1 MKVAAMYFF
10 IKKKKGLKLGCIF
23 AALFLVLHIL
33 AMPIWVSAD
42 EELSLYATAAVLM
55 DADTGRVLYEKN
67 GEEFLANASTT
78 KIMTCI
84 LALEN
89 ADLDEIVEVSAYAAS
104 MPQVKLFMNAGE
116 HFVLRD
122 LLYSL
127 MLESHN
133 DSAVAIAEHVGGSME
148 AFAEMMNQK
157 AVQIGCEN
165 TWFITPNGLDATQTI
180 IDGEGNVV
188 EHSHG
193 TTAGDL
199 ARIMAYCAFHSPK
212 AEEFLT
218 ITRTA
223 SYFFSSEE
231 GRSFSCTNRNAFLNM
246 MEGALTGKTGFTNKA
261 GYCYVGALE
270 RDGRRFTIA
279 LLACGW
285 PNNKTYKWADS
296 KELFTYGLDHY
307 FYHGFS
313 EAVYDTR
320 VLNPVPVLE
329 GQTERLEQTAYVEVE
344 LLEGDITP
352 DGLDYFGAEPDA
364 GGEWR
369 VLLSEE
375 EHIEAVWKVYTE
387 LNAPI
392 SSGEEIG
399 YIRYMLGDTILRE
412 DKIVTAG
419 EVKAIDFFWCL
430 KQIWD
435 KYVL

>member
-1 MKVAAMYFF
+1 MYFF
-10 IKKKKGLKLGCIF
+10 AKHFNVLRRSCIF
-23 AALFLVLHIL
+23 AALFLVLHTL
-33 AMPIWVSAD
+33 ALPISVEAD
-42 EELSLYATAAVLM
+42 KELSLYATAAVLM

-67 GEEFLANASTT
+67 GEEFLSNASTT

-89 ADLDEIVEVSAYAAS
+89 ADLDEVVEVSAYAAS
-104 MPQVKLFMNAGE
+104 MPKVKLYMKAGE
-116 HFVLRD
+116 HFLLRD

-148 AFAEMMNQK
+148 GFAEMMNEK
-157 AVQIGCEN
+157 AAEIGCEN

-180 IDGEGNVV
+180 IDGEGNTV

-212 AEEFLT
+212 SEEFLT

-223 SYFFSSEE
+223 SYSFSSEE
-231 GRSFSCTNRNAFLNM
+231 GRSFSCSNHNAFLNM

-270 RDGRRFTIA
+270 RDGKRFTIA

-296 KELFTYGLDHY
+296 KELFTYGLEHY
-307 FYHGFS
+307 TYHDFS
-313 EAVYDTR
+313 EAVYDER

-329 GQTERLEQTAYVEVE
+329 GQTEKLEQTAYVEVE

-352 DGLDYFGAEPDA
+352 DGLNFFGTKENT

-369 VLLSEE
+369 ILLSEE
-375 EHIEAVWKVYTE
+375 EKIEAVWRVYTE
-387 LNAPI
+387 LEAPVL
-392 SSGEEIG
+392 SGEEIG
-399 YIRYMLGDTILRE
+399 YIRYMLGDIVLRE
-412 DKIVTAG
+412 DKIVTTG
-419 EVKAIDFFWCL
+419 EVAAIDFFWCL
-430 KQIWD
+430 KQIWE
-435 KYVL
+435 KYGL